1 MANEITYLAA
11 FIVGL
16 LGGVHCVGMCGG
28 IVGALSFSVSPQKK
42 IPWSILLAYN
52 LGRFSSYSIAGV
64 LAGILGVALVSVIPL
79 AKMQMGL
86 EILAGIFM
94 VLLGLYLANWWQLLR
109 HVEVVGGKLWKR
121 IEPAGRKLLPVQSI
135 GQAFTLGMVW
145 GWLPCGLVYSVLIW
159 SMSSGSALSG
169 GLLMLSFGLGTLPNL
184 LAMGVFA
191 NRLQGI
197 VRHRLVK
204 QVAGSLLIFL
214 GGFFCWR
221 AWLLSQSLVLSA
233 TCAALPIS

>member
-28 IVGALSFSVSPQKK
+28 IVGALSFSISPQKK
-42 IPWSILLAYN
+42 TPWSILLAYN
-52 LGRFSSYSIAGV
+52 IGRLSSYSIAGV
-64 LAGILGVALVSVIPL
+64 LAGILGVALISIIPL
-79 AKMQMGL
+79 AKMQMVL

-94 VLLGLYLANWWQLLR
+94 VLLGLYLANWWQILR
-109 HVEVVGGKLWKR
+109 HVEVAGGKLWKR

-159 SMSSGSALSG
+159 SMSSGSGLSG

-184 LAMGVFA
+184 LAMGMFA
-191 NRLQGI
+191 NRLQR
-197 VRHRLVK
+197 VARYRLVK
-204 QVAGSLLIFL
+204 QVAGSLLVAFGVL
-214 GGFFCWR
+214 MCWR
-221 AWLLSQSLVLSA
+221 AWQLSQALVY
-233 TCAALPIS
+233 